1 MVELS
6 PGSHVYIFQKDMEY
20 VSRIPSG
27 KKAALFLM
35 SCFYSHDELV
45 NMTLS
50 GGNGKKSFSKPC
62 LGAICVSVTYLI
74 EYWDIA
80 ELGTGLCCTILAYF
94 QRI

>member
-50 GGNGKKSFSKPC
+50 GGNGKKFFSKPY
-62 LGAICVSVTYLI
+62 LDAILRKCNIFNS
-74 EYWDIA
+74 
-80 ELGTGLCCTILAYF
+80 ILKYC
-94 QRI
+94 